1 MESDK
6 DDGGCTD
13 QVVNLLKDVKVF
25 NLVVTKGDDDKQ
37 DVKGLKRK
45 LEDVDSF
52 KMEKLLIALNN
63 IDM

>member
-6 DDGGCTD
+6 DDGGSTD